1 MFKQTTNSDGDLILK
16 AKTQVAG
23 EPEKA
28 YRFREPLGKD
38 LIPISRAV
46 EQGLS
51 EPETLAL
58 TLATLSKD
66 GYSSDYFLELKAA
79 EFNAIGKH
87 FGDFFRVSMQ

>member
-1 MFKQTTNSDGDLILK
+1 MFEQSTNTNGDLILK
-16 AKTQVAG
+16 GKSSKYT
-23 EPEKA
+23 
-28 YRFREPLGKD
+28 FREPLGKD

-66 GYSSDYFLELKAA
+66 GYDSEYFLELKAS
-79 EFNAIGKH
+79 EFTALGKH
-87 FGDFFRVSMQ
+87 FGDFFRVSME